1 MIRIDEIYDHTFW
14 PYFRRHIP
22 FTKMF
27 YCDPPGRSDAES
39 LCNTSE
45 ESELNYI
52 FFHDQEP
59 IHLDIHAPLFDE
71 VKRRGGTLNE
81 YAGPKHAAII
91 TSERNSATV
100 DQVCSQNQWR
110 SYYYFFHGWAALDWY
125 RGYDRTYLMP
135 PPQERTI
142 TKSFI
147 SPNRIIGGRRQH
159 RVVLMY
165 QLLKR
170 GIKDAWISFPQSCPV
185 ENIDIQDLAKQYQ
198 AQYPDIVDVFAGADL
213 PMNFPNETGHPMHS
227 CWLSLFDET
236 AETLA
241 FVSTETVYEG
251 QRHHLTEKSFKPI
264 CLRMPFVL
272 VSTAG
277 SLEYLRSYGFRTFDT
292 IWDESYDL
300 ETDDDR
306 RLEKIADLLHQLDQ
320 LSQDEKQKMF
330 ESAIPI
336 IEHNF
341 NHFYSCAFE
350 QILWNELV
358 SMLDTMRQDFADD

>member
-1 MIRIDEIYDHTFW
+1 
-14 PYFRRHIP
+14 
-22 FTKMF
+22 MF

-71 VKRRGGTLNE
+71 VKRRGGTLNN

-91 TSERNSATV
+91 TSERDSATV
-100 DQVCSQNQWR
+100 EQVCSQNHWQP
-110 SYYYFFHGWAALDWY
+110 YYYFFHGWAALDWY

-135 PPQERTI
+135 PPEERRI
-142 TKSFI
+142 TRSYI

-159 RVVLMY
+159 RVLLMY
-165 QLLKR
+165 HLLKR
-170 GIKDAWISFPQSCPV
+170 GINRAWVSFPESCPV
-185 ENIDIQDLAKQYQ
+185 ENINILDIAREHQSK
-198 AQYPDIVDVFAGADL
+198 YPDIVDVFEQADL
-213 PMNFPNETGHPMHS
+213 PLNFPNETGHPMHS

-236 AETLA
+236 AESLA
-241 FVSTETVYEG
+241 FVSTETVFEG
-251 QRHHLTEKSFKPI
+251 RRHHLTEKSFKPI

-277 SLEYLRSYGFRTFDT
+277 SLEYLRSYGFQTFDS

-300 ETDDDR
+300 ETDDDC
-306 RLEKIADLLHQLDQ
+306 RLARIADLLHSLDQ
-320 LSQDEKQKMF
+320 LTDAEKQACF
-330 ESAIPI
+330 EKAIPI

-341 NHFYSCAFE
+341 NHFYSGAFE
-350 QILWNELV
+350 QILWQELV
-358 SMLDTMRQDFADD
+358 GMLNTMQQDFAQ